1 MPGWKRASYTVFG
14 VLLAFV
20 VLAALL
26 GWVLNHFL
34 VELWWFDALGYGD
47 YFWQRL
53 LYRYVVFIAAVVF
66 FFLLFFLNFRVG
78 AKYLGARQPPELGVE
93 TAQQRRAHRIYHAFQ
108 SRSLAL
114 YLPLTLAL
122 AILVALPLFFRW
134 QDTLLFL
141 LAPDAG
147 IDDPVFGL
155 DASFYL
161 FSLPIYAL
169 IYAEVVAALVVA
181 LLGLLLLYHL
191 ENRVMPRPGARLR
204 PGARVHLTVIG
215 GLLFLL
221 GALYFLG
228 DAFMLLYTDRHL
240 PIFYGPGYGEMV
252 VTLPLIIAA
261 MVLLLVAGGF
271 LLYRLNTGRGTAAL
285 GVTLVALI
293 AVLVLR
299 WTPGVVDAVERFVV
313 QPNEMT
319 RQAPYIMNNIG
330 ATLEAYGLTD
340 VETREYPIRDD
351 AWEEVTPE
359 IAVSL
364 HNIPIWDEAGLLKV
378 YRQLQEIR
386 PYYRFDA
393 VDVGRYK
400 IDDVYQQ
407 VFLSAREIHLEKLR
421 DPKPTWVN
429 RWLKYTHGYGIAM
442 TPASQ
447 GGAEPSNWFVRGIP
461 PESSVGIDIEE
472 PAIYF
477 GTGEYQPV
485 IAPNA
490 SREIDYAANGETY
503 LTDYQGQGGVPIG
516 SLFRKL
522 VFAIYFRDENILY
535 TTQTTDASR
544 LLFRR
549 NIMQRISK
557 LTPFLTLA
565 EHPYVVVADGKLYW
579 IQDMLTH
586 SDWYPYSKPYDQKVR
601 RFDIP
606 FNYVRNSVKVVVDA
620 YNGTVDYYLVDPTDP
635 IAAAYARIYPGLFKP
650 FSEMPPAL
658 KAHVR
663 YSYRLFDVQMDV
675 YARYHQTSPQTF
687 YNQEDTWE
695 MPTVQWR
702 DDIHR
707 ITSYYLT
714 LNLLDRDRF
723 GYLLFVPMTPLG
735 QRNMRA
741 LAVVGSDGDNYG
753 RIVIY
758 GFPKGTLVY
767 GPAQVDAFIKQD
779 PIVTQELTLWDQRG
793 SRADRGRMVVVPID
807 GVVTYI
813 QGVFLEATAES
824 GMPQLAR
831 VILSQGRIVV
841 MEPSIEEGFR
851 ALNREIRKRSQAE
864 DDREDDRQALSAPDE
879 LPEVVPEGPLARD

>member
-1 MPGWKRASYTVFG
+1 MPGWKRVSLIALG
-14 VLLAFV
+14 VLLGFI

-26 GWVLNHFL
+26 GWWLNRFL
-34 VELWWFDALGYGD
+34 VELWWFDALGYAA

-53 LYRYVVFIAAVVF
+53 LYRYVVFIAAVLF
-66 FFLLFFLNFRVG
+66 FFLIFFLNFRLG
-78 AKYLGARQPPELGVE
+78 ARYLGARHPSGSDATPAG
-93 TAQQRRAHRIYHAFQ
+93 RRRHRLYHAFQ
-108 SRSLAL
+108 TRSLAL
-114 YLPLTLAL
+114 YLPLTLVL
-122 AILVALPLFFRW
+122 AILIALPLFFRW

-141 LAPDAG
+141 YAPAAG

-155 DASFYL
+155 DVSFYL

-169 IYAEVVAALVVA
+169 IYAEVVAALLVL
-181 LLGLLLLYHL
+181 LLGLALLYGL
-191 ENRVMPRPGARLR
+191 EHRAMPRPDGRLR
-204 PGARVHLTVIG
+204 RGARVHLTVIAA
-215 GLLFLL
+215 LLFLL
-221 GALYFLG
+221 AALYFLG

-240 PIFYGPGYGEMV
+240 PLFYGPGYGEMV
-252 VTLPLIIAA
+252 VTLPLLIAA
-261 MVLLLVAGGF
+261 MVLVLIAGGL
-271 LLYRLNTGRGTAAL
+271 LLYRLNTGRGTAVL
-285 GVTLVALI
+285 GVTVVAFI

-299 WTPGVVDAVERFVV
+299 WTPAVVDAMNDFVV

-319 RQAPYIMNNIG
+319 RQAPYMLNNIA
-330 ATLEAYGLTD
+330 ATLAAYRLQD
-340 VETREYPIRDD
+340 EEVREYPIREQ
-351 AWEEVTPE
+351 AWEEVTPD

-364 HNIPIWDEAGLLKV
+364 QNIPIWDEAGLLKV

-386 PYYRFDA
+386 PYYRFEA
-393 VDVGRYK
+393 VDVDRYE

-407 VFLSAREIHLEKLR
+407 VFLSAREIYLDKLNE
-421 DPKPTWVN
+421 PTPTWVN
-429 RWLKYTHGYGIAM
+429 RWLKYTHGYGVVM

-447 GGAEPSNWFVRGIP
+447 EGAEPTNWFIQGIP
-461 PESSVGIDIEE
+461 PESVPSLHIEQ
-472 PAIYF
+472 PALYY
-477 GTGEYQPV
+477 GSGNYYPV
-485 IAPNA
+485 IAPNE
-490 SREIDYAANGETY
+490 SSEIDFSANGETY
-503 LTDYQGQGGVPIG
+503 LVDYSGDGGVPVH

-549 NIMQRISK
+549 NIMERIST

-586 SDWYPYSKPYDQKVR
+586 TDWYPYAKPYDEQVR
-601 RFDIP
+601 QFDRP

-620 YNGTVDYYLVDPTDP
+620 YHGTVDYYLVDPTDP

-650 FSEMPPAL
+650 YDAMPPAL

-663 YSYRLFDVQMDV
+663 YPYRLFDVQMDV
-675 YARYHQTSPQTF
+675 YARYHQTDPQTF

-695 MPTVQWR
+695 FPTVQWR
-702 DDIHR
+702 DDVHR

-714 LNLLDRDRF
+714 LNLLHEDQF
-723 GYLLFVPMTPLG
+723 EYSLFVPLTPLG

-741 LAVVGSDGDNYG
+741 LAVVGSDGEDYG
-753 RIVIY
+753 RIVVY

-779 PIVTQELTLWDQRG
+779 PYVTQELTLWDQRG
-793 SRADRGRMVVVPID
+793 SRVDRGRMIVVPVD

-813 QGVFLEATAES
+813 QGVFLEATAAS
-824 GMPQLAR
+824 GIPQLVR

-841 MEPSIEEGFR
+841 MEPSIQAGFQ
-851 ALNREIRKRSQAE
+851 ALNAQIRQRS
-864 DDREDDRQALSAPDE
+864 REDARQAVPAPDE
-879 LPEVVPEGPLARD
+879 LPEVVPSAPD

>member
-1 MPGWKRASYTVFG
+1 MPGWKRASFIVFG

-20 VLAALL
+20 VLAALF
-26 GWVLNHFL
+26 GWLLHNFL

-66 FFLLFFLNFRVG
+66 FFLLFFLNFRLG
-78 AKYLGARQPPELGVE
+78 ARFLGARQPHELGVE

-141 LAPDAG
+141 FAPEAG
-147 IDDPVFGL
+147 SDDPVFGL
-155 DASFYL
+155 DLSFYL
-161 FSLPIYAL
+161 FSLPIYVL
-169 IYAEVVAALVVA
+169 IYAEVVAALVVV
-181 LLGLLLLYHL
+181 LIGLLLLYRL
-191 ENRVMPRPGARLR
+191 EHRAMPRRGGGTRLR
-204 PGARVHLTVIG
+204 RGARVHLTVVAAA
-215 GLLFLL
+215 LFLL
-221 GALYFLG
+221 GAFYFLG

-240 PIFYGPGYGEMV
+240 PLFYGPGYGEMV

-261 MVLLLVAGGF
+261 MLLLLFAGGF
-271 LLYRLNTGRGTAAL
+271 LLYRLNTGKGTAAL

-299 WTPGVVDAVERFVV
+299 WTPAVVAAVEEFVV

-319 RQAPYIMNNIG
+319 RQAPYMMNNIG
-330 ATLEAYGLTD
+330 ATLAAYGLTD

-364 HNIPIWDEAGLLKV
+364 HNIPIWDEDGLLKV

-386 PYYRFDA
+386 PYYRFEA
-393 VDVGRYK
+393 VDVGRYE
-400 IDDVYQQ
+400 INDVYQQ
-407 VFLSAREIHLEKLR
+407 VFLSAREIHLDKLT
-421 DPKPTWVN
+421 DPAPTWVN
-429 RWLKYTHGYGIAM
+429 RWLKYTHGYGIVM
-442 TPASQ
+442 TPAAQ
-447 GGAEPSNWFVRGIP
+447 GGAEPTNWFVRGIP
-461 PESSVGIDIEE
+461 PESSPGLEIEE

-477 GTGEYQPV
+477 GTGEYHPV

-490 SREIDYAANGETY
+490 SREIDFAANGETY
-503 LTDYQGQGGVPIG
+503 LTDYRGQGGVPIG

-535 TTQTTDASR
+535 TTQTTAASR

-549 NIMQRISK
+549 NIMERINT

-579 IQDMLTH
+579 IQDILTH

-650 FSEMPPAL
+650 LSEMPSAL
-658 KAHVR
+658 QAHMR

-675 YARYHQTSPQTF
+675 YARYHQTNPQTF
-687 YNQEDTWE
+687 YNQEDAWE

-714 LNLLDRDRF
+714 LNLLDRDQF
-723 GYLLFVPMTPLG
+723 DYLLFVPMTPLG

-758 GFPKGTLVY
+758 SFPKGTLVY

-779 PIVTQELTLWDQRG
+779 PIVSQELTLWDQRG
-793 SRADRGRMVVVPID
+793 ARADRGRMVVVPID
-807 GVVTYI
+807 GVVTYM

-824 GMPQLAR
+824 GMPQLVR

-851 ALNREIRKRSQAE
+851 TLNRQIRKRNGEDTGQAVPGP
-864 DDREDDRQALSAPDE
+864 DR
-879 LPEVVPEGPLARD
+879 LPAVVPAAPE